1 MTMTT
6 SAAEAR
12 TALIRWAGHTVAHTG
27 REFEMGGVALERA
40 LTLNP
45 NSAQVYSASG
55 WVRFYLGDAET
66 AIVHFNRAIRLS
78 PLDPE
83 MGYMLSGLAHAYLFT
98 ERYEEALNYATRSVR
113 EWPTW
118 LPGRLARAAALVQL
132 QKLGEA
138 AQEIRAVR
146 DMNPDPRCRDLSAR
160 WQIQISASEL
170 AF

>member
-1 MTMTT
+1 M
-6 SAAEAR
+6 
-12 TALIRWAGHTVAHTG
+12 
-27 REFEMGGVALERA
+27 
-40 LTLNP
+40 
-45 NSAQVYSASG
+45 
-55 WVRFYLGDAET
+55 
-66 AIVHFNRAIRLS
+66 HFNRAIRLS

-98 ERYEEALNYATRSVR
+98 ERYEEALNCATRSVR

-146 DMNPDPRCRDLSAR
+146 DMNPDLTLSKFERA
-160 WQIQISASEL
+160 L
-170 AF
+170 ANPNQRFRTRFLAALRQAGLPE

>member
-1 MTMTT
+1 M
-6 SAAEAR
+6 E
-12 TALIRWAGHTVAHTG
+12 
-27 REFEMGGVALERA
+27 GVALERA

-45 NSAQVYSASG
+45 NSAQVYSASR

-146 DMNPDPRCRDLSAR
+146 DMNPDLTLSRFERALANPNQRFRTRFTSGVETGRPPRMTTRRLPAICSPCHCRA
-160 WQIQISASEL
+160 
-170 AF
+170 